1 MALFSKPAYYPTIA
15 RTLPSPGAFRYSAL
29 LPFPPTAKAPI
40 MKHEFTRRQ
49 VLTML
54 AGAGAASVCGIT
66 CAPTRPASLLPT
78 LPGEA
83 VALTN
88 VRVVDV
94 AAGRILPSHS
104 VLIES
109 GLIRGVHP
117 DRDPALVQAR
127 PIDCRGAYLIPGLIN
142 AHCHICSPSF
152 INIGLGDMG
161 AARDQ
166 IVQNYA
172 DAVAWGVTT
181 VRDMGAMPKM
191 IAQDRVAIER
201 GELLGPHIL
210 TAMSIITVPDGYPDF
225 IGDVNWFVG
234 SLMGYPNIR
243 AKNAAQARDAVKRVR
258 DYGADWVKIAMD
270 DRSFVYGRGKLAE
283 LSDDQLHAI
292 LDEAAKQG
300 LPVGCHHLYG
310 QGLDRALAF
319 GVNSLEHVVM
329 DQPLTDKQLQRTLE
343 AKTPQIPTLSV
354 GVAMAF
360 ASPGDPLCDDPQILD
375 ILAWK
380 EKALTPQIP
389 LHATPAIAKKQLDI
403 RRFYESGDYTLPEN
417 KRLIAFDPQLATRG
431 LLTARA
437 NAQRLI
443 AADAPLGIGND
454 SGVPFDFPGMLHL
467 EMELLV
473 RLGMTPARALRAAT
487 LDNAAYCRVAD
498 KCGSIAPGKRAD
510 LVLLSDDPLA
520 DVKNVG
526 RVRAVFKSGDLVA
539 QADGF
544 RLAVMD

>member
-1 MALFSKPAYYPTIA
+1 
-15 RTLPSPGAFRYSAL
+15 
-29 LPFPPTAKAPI
+29 
-40 MKHEFTRRQ
+40 MKHEISRRQ
-49 VLTML
+49 ALAL
-54 AGAGAASVCGIT
+54 FAGAGAASFCGIT

-83 VALTN
+83 LALTN
-88 VRVVDV
+88 VRIVDV
-94 AAGRILPSHS
+94 AAGQTLADHS
-104 VLIES
+104 VLLEN
-109 GLIRGVHP
+109 GFIRSVHP
-117 DRDPALVQAR
+117 DRDPALAQAR
-127 PIDCRGAYLIPGLIN
+127 RIDCRGAYLIPGLIN

-172 DAVAWGVTT
+172 DAIAWGVTT

-191 IAQDRVAIER
+191 IAQDRAAIDR

-210 TAMSIITVPDGYPDF
+210 AAMSIITVPDGYPDF
-225 IGDVNWFVG
+225 IADVNWFVG

-243 AKNAAQARDAVKRVR
+243 VKDAAQARDAVKRVR
-258 DYGADWVKIAMD
+258 DYGADWVKIALD
-270 DRSFVYGRGKLAE
+270 DRSFVYGRGKLAV

-319 GVNSLEHVVM
+319 GVDTLEHVVM
-329 DQPLTDKQLQRTLE
+329 DRPLTDEQLRRTLD

-354 GVAMAF
+354 GIAMAF
-360 ASPGDPLCDDPQILD
+360 ASPGDPLGDDPHVLD
-375 ILAWK
+375 VLAWK
-380 EKALTPQIP
+380 EQSLTPQIP
-389 LHATPAIAKKQLDI
+389 RHATPAVAQKQIEI
-403 RRFYESGDYTLPEN
+403 RRFYENGEYTLPEN

-431 LLTARA
+431 LLGARE

-443 AADAPLGIGND
+443 AAGAPLGVGND

-473 RLGMTPARALRAAT
+473 RLGMSPARALRAAT

-520 DVKNVG
+520 DIKNVG
-526 RVRAVFKSGDLVA
+526 RVRAVFKSGELAA

-544 RLAVMD
+544 RLAVLD